1 MNVSKFRVVDFI
13 RTTFTK
19 SFNFLCYVAFPLLAA
34 FSSDKIAPKIYIDAL
49 PPLPSLYFMLFTST
63 LSVTIFVFSFTFVV
77 IIAIGRYLV

>member
-19 SFNFLCYVAFPLLAA
+19 SFNFLCYLAFPLLAA
-34 FSSDKIAPKIYIDAL
+34 FSSDKIAPKIYIDA

-63 LSVTIFVFSFTFVV
+63 LSVTIFVFSFTLVV